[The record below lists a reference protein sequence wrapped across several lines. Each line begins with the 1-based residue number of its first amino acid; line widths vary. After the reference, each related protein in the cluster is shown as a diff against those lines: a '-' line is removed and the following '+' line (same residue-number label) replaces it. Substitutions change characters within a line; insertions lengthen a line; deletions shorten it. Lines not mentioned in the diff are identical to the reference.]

1 MPVLASCIANQE
13 PKNIFT
19 ESLKLLPSDA
29 RDGRVITIINYE
41 SFRKVNGISV
51 YDEDNQRLTKEE
63 YIEAVV
69 NLYMDGTLFG
79 SDIFQYG
86 SYWTGFK
93 DDVYLSPIQDKNIGY
108 NVTDV

>member
-1 MPVLASCIANQE
+1 MMKNTGKLVYFILQAFILKLIMPVLASCIANQE

-63 YIEAVV
+63 YFEA
-69 NLYMDGTLFG
+69 NNFIPM
-79 SDIFQYG
+79 
-86 SYWTGFK
+86 
-93 DDVYLSPIQDKNIGY
+93 
-108 NVTDV
+108 